1 MFFYSTD
8 CNFIVKV
15 MKTNTHYE
23 CYTKEQVMSHI
34 NQPTGT
40 IIYKVLRDGS
50 LERLGA
56 VKPNT
61 EIFVK
66 IQLTNVFYYGNM
78 ITEQNKHA
86 K

>member
-8 CNFIVKV
+8 CSFIVKV
-15 MKTNTHYE
+15 MKKDTHYE
-23 CYTKEQVMSHI
+23 CYTKEQVISHI

-50 LERLGA
+50 LKRLGA

-66 IQLTNVFYYGNM
+66 IQLTNDFNYDII

>member
-1 MFFYSTD
+1 MTFDFNNDNMDAGGDENMFFYSTD
-8 CNFIVKV
+8 CNYIVKV
-15 MKTNTHYE
+15 IKTDTHYE
-23 CYTKEQVMSHI
+23 CYTKEQVLSHI

-61 EIFVK
+61 EIFIK
-66 IQLTNVFYYGNM
+66 I
-78 ITEQNKHA
+78 
-86 K
+86 

>member
-15 MKTNTHYE
+15 IKTNTHYE

-40 IIYKVLRDGS
+40 IVYKVLNNGT
-50 LERLGA
+50 LERIGV
-56 VKPNT
+56 VKPYKGVENVWCG
-61 EIFVK
+61 IFQYERK
-66 IQLTNVFYYGNM
+66 DDAVF
-78 ITEQNKHA
+78 
-86 K
+86 

>member
-1 MFFYSTD
+1 MLTFDFVCDNITAGGDEIMFYSTD

-15 MKTNTHYE
+15 MKTDIHYE

-50 LERLGA
+50 LKRLGA

-66 IQLTNVFYYGNM
+66 I
-78 ITEQNKHA
+78 
-86 K
+86 

>member
-1 MFFYSTD
+1 MFYSTD

-15 MKTNTHYE
+15 MKTDTHYE

-40 IIYKVLRDGS
+40 IIYKVLRDDS

-66 IQLTNVFYYGNM
+66 IQLTNDFYYGNI